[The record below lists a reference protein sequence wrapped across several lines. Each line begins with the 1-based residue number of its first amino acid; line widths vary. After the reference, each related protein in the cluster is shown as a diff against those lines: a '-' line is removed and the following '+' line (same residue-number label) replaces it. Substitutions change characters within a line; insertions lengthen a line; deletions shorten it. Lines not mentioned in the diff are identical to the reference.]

1 MLSMSEQI
9 AVCKNLIEL
18 CFSMY
23 RFLPGKNQQNTALS
37 LLIRNFFIH
46 VEAPLDLYNVAVKL
60 NTPVFKSNV
69 RGTRK
74 LWCACTLH
82 MLNLKVQMCRLNFEQ
97 SDMGNR
103 LEYHCTFSAVGG
115 DLNECLIFHC
125 RASFKFQ
132 TLAIGGDSESR

>member
-9 AVCKNLIEL
+9 AVCKNLIEF

-23 RFLPGKNQQNTALS
+23 QVLPGKNQQNTSLS
-37 LLIRNFFIH
+37 LLIRNFFLH
-46 VEAPLDLYNVAVKL
+46 VEALLDLYNVAVKL

-74 LWCACTLH
+74 LRCTCTLH
-82 MLNLKVQMCRLNFEQ
+82 MLNLKVQMCKLNFEQ

-103 LEYHCTFSAVGG
+103 LEYHCTFSAVRG